1 MDVQKARQI
10 VSSTISGR
18 KRWGK
23 MFNSEYGIAEILD
36 ALVCLEE
43 EVGLVLEAGSD
54 DLTKSKRQTTASKAR
69 EAKLKKKVTKLEEQ
83 IAHLLGEC
91 PPNSKCCGE

>member
-18 KRWGK
+18 KRWGQL
-23 MFNSEYGIAEILD
+23 FTSEYRIEDILD

-43 EVGLVLEAGSD
+43 EVGLVLDAGAD
-54 DLTKSKRQTTASKAR
+54 DLTKSKRQLTAAKAR
-69 EAKLKKKVTKLEEQ
+69 EAKQKKQIDKLKGDLSRAAAES
-83 IAHLLGEC
+83 GD
-91 PPNSKCCGE
+91 